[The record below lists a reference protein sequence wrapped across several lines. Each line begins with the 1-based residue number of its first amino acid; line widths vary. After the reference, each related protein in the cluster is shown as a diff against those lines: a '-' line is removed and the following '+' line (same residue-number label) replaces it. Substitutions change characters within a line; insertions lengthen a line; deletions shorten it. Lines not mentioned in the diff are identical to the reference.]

1 MSLRDS
7 MYDDTAVRPSLSPA
21 ARATNGSVDGTT
33 VDMQG
38 TRNWFRVAMLIVV
51 AGPITDGTHT
61 VTLQDSEDG
70 ATGWVDV
77 PADAREGAFPALTT
91 ADSNTA
97 RRVGYLGR
105 RRYVR
110 ARITT
115 TGAPATTPVGGI
127 IGAVILLRGGR
138 GQTPVT

>member
-1 MSLRDS
+1 MDLRDS
-7 MYDDTAVRPSLSPA
+7 MYDDTGARPSLSPA
-21 ARATNGSVDGTT
+21 ARATNGAVNGAA

-38 TRNWFRVAMLIVV
+38 TRNWFRVAMMLVV
-51 AGPITDGTHT
+51 AGTITDGTHT
-61 VTLQDSEDG
+61 ISLQDSDDG

-91 ADSNTA
+91 ADSNTV

-110 ARITT
+110 AVITT
-115 TGAPATTPVGGI
+115 TNAPATTPVGGI
-127 IGAVILLRGGR
+127 IGAAILLRGGR
-138 GQTPVT
+138 GQSPVT